1 MAEYSVNREMTRLS
15 SPPPQ
20 PSSPTHLLVNVGV
33 DSLLALQPL
42 GSDPAQL
49 LLGALVS
56 LQQGAV
62 CILAARVVRR
72 GPQPVERGLSTEEKG
87 PKGLGQQPEDCSHG
101 PPPPNV
107 TRGTPL
113 HATPVAVRQH

>member
-1 MAEYSVNREMTRLS
+1 MH
-15 SPPPQ
+15 
-20 PSSPTHLLVNVGV
+20 THLFVNVGI

-49 LLGALVS
+49 LLGALVP

-62 CILAARVVRR
+62 RILAARVVRR
-72 GPQPVERGLSTEEKG
+72 GSQPVERGLSTEERVQRVWASNQRTA
-87 PKGLGQQPEDCSHG
+87 PVDHPA
-101 PPPPNV
+101 NV

-113 HATPVAVRQH
+113 HATPVAARQH